1 METKNLNTIWPKW
14 IFGFSLVVIIA
25 GIFLGIILTFVLPQS
40 PDPFLTEI
48 TGLSKSDLNPDLIR
62 YQKLIMGVLG
72 STMIGWGI
80 ILAFLGY
87 RLMQQSEEWIWI
99 AITVSLI
106 VWYIFDTSISLISG
120 SFLNVILNSFFLIL
134 PLPPLIANVRNIIK
148 NKTNG

>member
-1 METKNLNTIWPKW
+1 V
-14 IFGFSLVVIIA
+14 IFA
-25 GIFLGIILTFVLPQS
+25 GIFLGIILPFIIPQT
-40 PDPFLTEI
+40 PDLFLTEI
-48 TGLSKSDLNPDLIR
+48 TGLSLSDLDPDLIR

-87 RLMQQSEEWIWI
+87 RLMQKSEEWIWI

-120 SFLNVILNSFFLIL
+120 SFLNVILNFFFLVL
-134 PLPPLIANVRNIIK
+134 PLPPLVVNVRKIIK
-148 NKTNG
+148 ERLN

>member
-1 METKNLNTIWPKW
+1 METKNLNTIWSKW
-14 IFGFSLVVIIA
+14 IFGFSFIVIFA
-25 GIFLGIILTFVLPQS
+25 GIFLGIILPFIIPQT
-40 PDPFLTEI
+40 PDLFLTEI
-48 TGLSKSDLNPDLIR
+48 TGLSLSDLDPDLIR

-87 RLMQQSEEWIWI
+87 RLMQKSEEWIWI

-120 SFLNVILNSFFLIL
+120 SFLNVILNFFFLVL
-134 PLPPLIANVRNIIK
+134 PLPPLVVNVKDN
-148 NKTNG
+148 